1 MRPKEILM
9 RVNSFEA
16 IKLGESIH
24 EEFGSWDKAR
34 KAAQLRDGVYV
45 LPPKVE
51 NKPAAERKPRG

>member
-1 MRPKEILM
+1 M